1 MAIDRPHVHRRA
13 WGGGG
18 GAPEWLERVEVE
30 GKRLRT
36 FRAPGLGGWLA
47 GLVSLCL
54 RCCSLPASPP
64 RLLFFSLSLS
74 AFVLRLEAEGGEQ
87 LSCWLMPGLLLS
99 LLGWGWVPLFL
110 KPRPGQARE
119 VKKEESSKR
128 GEMPK
133 W

>member
-1 MAIDRPHVHRRA
+1 
-13 WGGGG
+13 
-18 GAPEWLERVEVE
+18 
-30 GKRLRT
+30 
-36 FRAPGLGGWLA
+36 
-47 GLVSLCL
+47 
-54 RCCSLPASPP
+54 
-64 RLLFFSLSLS
+64 
-74 AFVLRLEAEGGEQ
+74 
-87 LSCWLMPGLLLS
+87 MPGLLLS